1 MIKQPRIDEHA
12 TRAYKILLAG
22 PSFTRLIKYTNGNE
36 QVVVW
41 CVLYFSFFVVCL
53 FCFYVNILTVLRNR
67 NKWNKLK
74 NSLVFRSE
82 SGNLVEKIS

>member
-12 TRAYKILLAG
+12 TRAYKSLAG
-22 PSFTRLIKYTNGNE
+22 PSFIRLIKYTNGNG

-41 CVLYFSFFVVCL
+41 RVLYFSFFVVCS

-67 NKWNKLK
+67 NKWNQLK
-74 NSLVFRSE
+74 NSLVLSFRVRKS
-82 SGNLVEKIS
+82 I